1 MAQSGTEPAAVSFY
15 VRECGA
21 ILVGALAVIVFL
33 ALVTYVPVD
42 QLSNSSSSHFDN
54 IIGSVGAATAFGGY
68 WALGIATFLVPL
80 GMIAS
85 CVVIIRWQ
93 TDAVNWLSVGC
104 RVGGALLL
112 VFGTTMLA
120 TLHTPEFAVL
130 PAGSGGNIGG
140 TLVSYSI
147 EYVNTAGLTIL
158 AFVGVLIALQLMI
171 GFSWINVVEWIG
183 RWIVKT
189 SAWLAHAIQWVYNA
203 TVSAGRT
210 LYGLLKTEDI
220 RSTQRSQSRIAA
232 DPVRIAPTIAI
243 DKSDSLDQIVP
254 GREWTP
260 LPVDPRV
267 VDDPSS
273 TSVSA
278 ADREQSA
285 RVRILAAPPRSSDEP
300 TVLNKLP
307 SLEILAT
314 PSGENAV
321 DEREQQ
327 ALIALGDRLRMILA
341 DYGVAIEVE
350 SIIAGPVV
358 SRFEI
363 QLAPGLKV
371 NKIISLAN
379 DLAREIAVRSVRVVP
394 VISGKSVVGIEIP
407 NRVRATVTLKEV
419 LARSEFNDAK
429 RPLTLALGK
438 DIAGEPVYAD
448 LERMPHLLVAG
459 TTGSGK
465 SVGINTM
472 LLSLMYRL
480 TPDDVR
486 LILVDPK
493 MLELSVYEGIPHLLT
508 PVVTDMQDAAR
519 ALQWCVAEM
528 ERRYR
533 LMKELKVRNL
543 GGFNEKIA
551 AAEKAG
557 ELLPDPLWQ
566 SDSGEDQQVLTKLP
580 LIVVVIDEFADMI
593 MIVGKKVE
601 QLIARIAQK
610 ARAAGIHLILATQ
623 RPSVDV
629 ITGLIK
635 ANIPSRISYQVSSQV
650 DSRTIIDQVG
660 AEQLLGHGDMLFLPP
675 GSSVPERV
683 HGAFVSDD
691 EVLAVI
697 ADWRQRGSPQYVYDM
712 MNDEVTFD
720 STDLGFDLAG
730 EDVDDLYQQ
739 AVQFVMESRRA
750 SASALQTKFQIGWNK
765 AARFMDQMEQHGVV
779 TEPDQ
784 KGRREVLAPED

>member
-1 MAQSGTEPAAVSFY
+1 MAQSGTEPVAVSFY
-15 VRECGA
+15 IREIGA
-21 ILVGALAVIVFL
+21 ILIGALAVILLL
-33 ALVTYVPVD
+33 ALASYVPSDRVSD
-42 QLSNSSSSHFDN
+42 VASRNFAN
-54 IIGSVGAATAFGGY
+54 IIGTVGAAVAFGCY
-68 WALGIATFLVPL
+68 WAFGIVAYLLPL
-80 GMIAS
+80 GMLAACAAILQWH
-85 CVVIIRWQ
+85 VDTVDWFN
-93 TDAVNWLSVGC
+93 TGC
-104 RVGGALLL
+104 RAGGGVLL
-112 VFGTTMLA
+112 VFATTILA
-120 TLHTPEFAVL
+120 TLHMSTFTTL
-130 PAGSGGNIGG
+130 PAGSGGNMGG
-140 TLVSYSI
+140 TLVHYTI
-147 EYVNTAGLTIL
+147 QYVNNAGLTIL
-158 AFVGVLIALQLMI
+158 SFVGILIALQLII
-171 GFSWINVVEWIG
+171 GFSWLNVLEWTG
-183 RWIVKT
+183 RWVIKISVGTLNGCNWLYRMVVAGVRLLSRVFASDTHREAERPRKSAQPIRVTPTIGNESGESAARRFTNKGELPYVDDWQQRSGVTT
-189 SAWLAHAIQWVYNA
+189 STLGIDEELSPSGTRAA
-203 TVSAGRT
+203 TV
-210 LYGLLKTEDI
+210 
-220 RSTQRSQSRIAA
+220 
-232 DPVRIAPTIAI
+232 
-243 DKSDSLDQIVP
+243 
-254 GREWTP
+254 
-260 LPVDPRV
+260 
-267 VDDPSS
+267 
-273 TSVSA
+273 
-278 ADREQSA
+278 
-285 RVRILAAPPRSSDEP
+285 PPRSDIEP
-300 TVLNKLP
+300 TVLTKLP
-307 SLEILAT
+307 SLEILST
-314 PSGENAV
+314 HSSENATN
-321 DEREQQ
+321 EAEHQ
-327 ALIALGDRLRMILA
+327 ALITLGERLRSILA

-350 SIIAGPVV
+350 SIISGPVV

-379 DLAREIAVRSVRVVP
+379 DLAREIAVSSVRVVP
-394 VISGKSVVGIEIP
+394 VIPGKSVVGIEIP

-419 LARSEFNDAK
+419 LAQSEFNDAK

-472 LLSLMYRL
+472 LLSMMYRL
-480 TPDDVR
+480 TPEDVR

-508 PVVTDMQDAAR
+508 PVVTDMQDAAK

-533 LMKELKVRNL
+533 LMKELEVRSL

-551 AAEKAG
+551 EAEKRG
-557 ELLPDPLWQ
+557 KTILDPLWQ
-566 SDSGEDQQVLTKLP
+566 PDSGEDQQAISKLP

-610 ARAAGIHLILATQ
+610 ARAAGIHLVLATQ

-635 ANIPSRISYQVSSQV
+635 ANIPCRISYQVSSQV

-660 AEQLLGHGDMLFLPP
+660 AEQLLGHGDMLYLPP

-697 ADWRQRGSPQYVYDM
+697 ADWRRRGTPDYAYDI
-712 MNDEVTFD
+712 MNEDVTFNIG
-720 STDLGFDLAG
+720 DLGFESGDDG
-730 EDVDDLYQQ
+730 DDLYQQ
-739 AVQFVMESRRA
+739 AVQFVIETRRA

-765 AARFMDQMEQHGVV
+765 AARFMDQMEQHGIV
-779 TEPDQ
+779 TVPDH
-784 KGRREVLAPED
+784 KGRREVLAAEE

>member
-1 MAQSGTEPAAVSFY
+1 MAQSGTEPVAVSFY
-15 VRECGA
+15 VREIGA
-21 ILVGALAVIVFL
+21 ILLGALAVILVL
-33 ALVTYVPVD
+33 ALASYVPSDRVVD
-42 QLSNSSSSHFDN
+42 LSSSGFAN
-54 IIGSVGAATAFGGY
+54 IIGSFGAAVAFGCY
-68 WALGIATFLVPL
+68 WALGVVSYLVPL
-80 GMIAS
+80 AMFGGCAAIL
-85 CVVIIRWQ
+85 RWHSD
-93 TDAVNWLSVGC
+93 TVDWIDVGC
-104 RVGGALLL
+104 RVGGGVLL
-112 VFGTTMLA
+112 VFAATTLA
-120 TLHTPEFAVL
+120 TLHLSALATL
-130 PAGSGGNIGG
+130 PAGSGGGVG
-140 TLVSYSI
+140 DALVDYTVR
-147 EYVNTAGLTIL
+147 YVNTAGLTIL
-158 AFVGVLIALQLMI
+158 SFVCALIALQLLI
-171 GFSWINVVEWIG
+171 GFSWLNVLEWTG
-183 RWIVKT
+183 RYVVKT
-189 SAWLAHAIQWVYNA
+189 SVGAFNVGKWIYGTMTEVIRALVRFIASEDVSPPVRSRRHGAANPLRVTP
-203 TVSAGRT
+203 TVSAEPNT
-210 LYGLLKTEDI
+210 
-220 RSTQRSQSRIAA
+220 S
-232 DPVRIAPTIAI
+232 
-243 DKSDSLDQIVP
+243 SDRQQEGEIGIP
-254 GREWTP
+254 F
-260 LPVDPRV
+260 
-267 VDDPSS
+267 VDDWQHRSRTSS
-273 TSVSA
+273 SPLRLNEDSSS
-278 ADREQSA
+278 E
-285 RVRILAAPPRSSDEP
+285 RVRAAAVQPRNDIEP
-300 TVLNKLP
+300 TVLSKLP
-307 SLEILAT
+307 SLEILST
-314 PSGENAV
+314 QSNENV
-321 DEREQQ
+321 TSEEHQ
-327 ALIALGDRLRMILA
+327 ALILLGERLRAILA

-350 SIIAGPVV
+350 SIISGPVV

-379 DLAREIAVRSVRVVP
+379 DLAREIAVSSVRVVP
-394 VISGKSVVGIEIP
+394 VIPGKSVVGIEIP

-419 LARSEFNDAK
+419 LAQSEFNDAK

-472 LLSLMYRL
+472 LLSMMYRL

-508 PVVTDMQDAAR
+508 PVVTDMQDAAK

-533 LMKELKVRNL
+533 LMKELEVRSL
-543 GGFNEKIA
+543 GGFNEKIEE
-551 AAEKAG
+551 AEKKG
-557 ELLPDPLWQ
+557 TMLPDPLWQ
-566 SDSGEDQQVLTKLP
+566 PDSGEDQQTLAKLP

-635 ANIPSRISYQVSSQV
+635 ANIPCRISYQVSSQV

-660 AEQLLGHGDMLFLPP
+660 AEQLLGHGDMLYLPP

-697 ADWRQRGSPQYVYDM
+697 ADWRRRGSPDYAYDI
-712 MNDEVTFD
+712 MNEDVSFNIN
-720 STDLGFDLAG
+720 DLGFESSGDG
-730 EDVDDLYQQ
+730 IDELYQD
-739 AVQFVMESRRA
+739 AVQYVIESRRA

-765 AARFMDQMEQHGVV
+765 AARFMDQMEQHGIV
-779 TEPDQ
+779 TVPDH
-784 KGRREVLAPED
+784 KGRREVLASED